1 MTGEK
6 EAITRGSKPDPK
18 WLEDHRKVELA
29 AASEWVPLMTAR
41 PSYVI
46 TLITKADL
54 WWDNR
59 DSVMRYYESGPYF
72 DTIRDAAIKGH
83 SVLPYSSVSHR
94 FYGVA
99 PSSGLFE
106 TKDRAECQERFLRE
120 LFMAT
125 ARNE

>member
-1 MTGEK
+1 MVSDRNWALPTG
-6 EAITRGSKPDPK
+6 A
-18 WLEDHRKVELA
+18 EDVA
-29 AASEWVPLMTAR
+29 AA
-41 PSYVI
+41 
-46 TLITKADL
+46 KAA
-54 WWDNR
+54 
-59 DSVMRYYESGPYF
+59 VYYESGPYF

-94 FYGVA
+94 FYGAA
-99 PSSGLFE
+99 PGSGLFE